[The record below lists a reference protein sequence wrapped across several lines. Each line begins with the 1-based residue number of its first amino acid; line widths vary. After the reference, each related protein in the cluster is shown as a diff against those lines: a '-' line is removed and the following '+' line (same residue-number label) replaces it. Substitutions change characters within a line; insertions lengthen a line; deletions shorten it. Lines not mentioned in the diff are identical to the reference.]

1 MDNELIKEVKGKTY
15 HFKFKSKKLVDL
27 EKLTGK
33 SVLELL
39 QDTSVS
45 NVARL
50 LKYACLDEIDEYEL
64 LDELLET
71 MTYEKIIL
79 DIIIETCAVSGL
91 ISKKEVDDIQKKAA
105 DQKN

>member
-39 QDTSVS
+39 QDT
-45 NVARL
+45 
-50 LKYACLDEIDEYEL
+50 II
-64 LDELLET
+64 
-71 MTYEKIIL
+71 KI
-79 DIIIETCAVSGL
+79 CVFR
-91 ISKKEVDDIQKKAA
+91 
-105 DQKN
+105 